1 MLAKRTWRLEL
12 IKALI
17 QLWQNVHGST
27 FSLVFL
33 VIQISFEKRFR
44 EIFSDFFFCK
54 SLSCLTILSLFIL
67 LKFTKLV
74 SDHVLLIEIE
84 KTFLIGKPTV
94 SSSLKHFVR
103 NKYQNIKCT
112 KTISL
117 HHQNCSSLHR
127 GIQLFVSYLP
137 LVYHLQSLYIR
148 RVRRIWR
155 VGSIA

>member
-1 MLAKRTWRLEL
+1 MHMGLHSHWFFLLYRYLSKSVLE
-12 IKALI
+12 KY
-17 QLWQNVHGST
+17 
-27 FSLVFL
+27 F
-33 VIQISFEKRFR
+33 QI
-44 EIFSDFFFCK
+44 FFFCK
-54 SLSCLTILSLFIL
+54 LLSCSTILSLFIL